1 MKYFIPAW
9 YDDQQWWQDTTVP
22 YYQMQKKT
30 EFDDMISLMGMHLE
44 NELDYHLIVLNH
56 APNLRTF
63 LHRYDLY
70 ETKYW
75 SVFDEIQG
83 FSHHAPQA
91 INYHHLK
98 WPDDVEFVYTP
109 YLLKCVTSDQTF
121 TNIYFSQ
128 EGYSIWFEEFENG
141 QLQRRYIFDDRG
153 YLSAIRYFDKD
164 GEGTYQEYLTIDG
177 DCVLCEDLKGGRVS
191 VSERY
196 QHDYH
201 QTQYNSMAEII
212 EEKFQ
217 EMIKRTIHSKD
228 HVIVASDT
236 RHNQFIAK
244 NIPAQALSYSF
255 FKNRNETVSSD
266 EYQSIVKGAHFI
278 VDSLQLERALFQHQ
292 QNLARQDNMI
302 RITPFETRQS
312 PNISSQLME
321 TFIGVWIDGMTE
333 ANLKQL
339 MECLV
344 DYIEREDQYRLI
356 LLTRHQNNIPQ
367 WLRTCMAS
375 VNEAYHAKKEEDVNV
390 SALMTTEDQ
399 DDVITIKTIF
409 AEHDVVEAMRTLRI
423 IIDMSEEPDLYL
435 QISAISA
442 AIPQINSQS
451 TDYVSDYDNG
461 RIIETSHQLSEA
473 LNYYLSYLKN
483 WNYAYAYSLKLID
496 AYASNNIIRQLDEL
510 IEGEKD
516 AT

>member
-22 YYQMQKKT
+22 YY
-30 EFDDMISLMGMHLE
+30 HALE

-56 APNLRTF
+56 APNIRTF

-91 INYHHLK
+91 INYHLLK

-109 YLLKCVTSDQTF
+109 YLLKCVTSEQAY

-128 EGYSIWFEEFENG
+128 EGYSIWFEEFERD

-164 GEGTYQEYLTIDG
+164 GEASYQEYLTI
-177 DCVLCEDLKGGRVS
+177 
-191 VSERY
+191 
-196 QHDYH
+196 
-201 QTQYNSMAEII
+201 N
-212 EEKFQ
+212 
-217 EMIKRTIHSKD
+217 
-228 HVIVASDT
+228 
-236 RHNQFIAK
+236 
-244 NIPAQALSYSF
+244 
-255 FKNRNETVSSD
+255 
-266 EYQSIVKGAHFI
+266 
-278 VDSLQLERALFQHQ
+278 VDRQLERELLTHQ
-292 QNLARQDNMI
+292 DHHQRQNSMI

-321 TFIGVWIDGMTE
+321 TFIGVWIDGMSD
-333 ANLKQL
+333 ADLQQ
-339 MECLV
+339 MMQRLV
-344 DYIEREDQYRLI
+344 DYITQEDYYRLI
-356 LLTRHQNNIPQ
+356 LLTRHQNDIPM
-367 WLRTCMAS
+367 WLRECITS
-375 VNEAYHAKKEEDVNV
+375 VNEEYQSKQNADVNV
-390 SALMTTEDQ
+390 SALMTPEDQ
-399 DDVITIKTIF
+399 DDIIAVKTIH
-409 AEHDVVEAMRTLRI
+409 AEHDVVEALRTLRLV
-423 IIDMSEEPDLYL
+423 IDMSKEPDLYL

-442 AIPQINSQS
+442 GIPQINGQQ

-461 RIIETSHQLSEA
+461 RIINTVDELEDA
-473 LNYYLSYLKN
+473 LNYYLFYLKN

-496 AYASNNIIRQLDEL
+496 AYASKNIINQLDEL
-510 IEGEKD
+510 IEGENN

>member
-22 YYQMQKKT
+22 YYQM
-30 EFDDMISLMGMHLE
+30 ISLMGMHLE

-56 APNLRTF
+56 APNIRTF

-91 INYHHLK
+91 INYHLLK

-109 YLLKCVTSDQTF
+109 YLLKCVTSEQAY

-128 EGYSIWFEEFENG
+128 EGYSIWFEEFERD

-164 GEGTYQEYLTIDG
+164 GEASYQEYLTIDG

-191 VSERY
+191 VS
-196 QHDYH
+196 
-201 QTQYNSMAEII
+201 
-212 EEKFQ
+212 
-217 EMIKRTIHSKD
+217 KR
-228 HVIVASDT
+228 A
-236 RHNQFIAK
+236 R
-244 NIPAQALSYSF
+244 L
-255 FKNRNETVSSD
+255 
-266 EYQSIVKGAHFI
+266 I
-278 VDSLQLERALFQHQ
+278 VDSVQLERELLTHQ
-292 QNLARQDNMI
+292 DHHQRQNSMI

-321 TFIGVWIDGMTE
+321 TFIGVWIDGMSD
-333 ANLKQL
+333 ADLQQ
-339 MECLV
+339 MMQRLV
-344 DYIEREDQYRLI
+344 DYITQEDYYRLI
-356 LLTRHQNNIPQ
+356 LLTRHQNDIPM
-367 WLRTCMAS
+367 WLRECITS
-375 VNEAYHAKKEEDVNV
+375 VNEEYQSKQNADVNV
-390 SALMTTEDQ
+390 SALMTPEDQ
-399 DDVITIKTIF
+399 DDIIAVKTIH
-409 AEHDVVEAMRTLRI
+409 AEHDVVEALRTLRLV
-423 IIDMSEEPDLYL
+423 IDMSKEPDLYL

-442 AIPQINSQS
+442 GIPQINGQQ

-461 RIIETSHQLSEA
+461 RIINTVDELEDA
-473 LNYYLSYLKN
+473 LNYYLFYLKN

-496 AYASNNIIRQLDEL
+496 AYASKNIINQLDEL
-510 IEGEKD
+510 IEGENN